1 MMRTFLSFLLLATAA
16 AFTPSAT
23 HSLTRSSPRTSIIMK
38 EGLGIDPERK
48 KLTRENEPGK
58 GCSLMYPFS
67 HSIACVQSIPSNNIA
82 LLIFICADDYFVTN
96 TDKMTDQEKIP
107 IAIAGLVGISLPF
120 ILGLIALYSAK

>member
-1 MMRTFLSFLLLATAA
+1 MMRILLSFLLLATAT
-16 AFTPSAT
+16 AFTSTTNSALT
-23 HSLTRSSPRTSIIMK
+23 HMSSTRTSIILK

-48 KLTRENEPGK
+48 RLTRENEP
-58 GCSLMYPFS
+58 
-67 HSIACVQSIPSNNIA
+67 
-82 LLIFICADDYFVTN
+82 DEYFVTN

>member
-1 MMRTFLSFLLLATAA
+1 MLRTFLSLLFLATAT
-16 AFTPSAT
+16 AFAPTAT
-23 HSLTRSSPRTSIIMK
+23 NSLTHRSSPRTAIILK

-48 KLTRENEPGK
+48 KLTRENEPDEF
-58 GCSLMYPFS
+58 FS
-67 HSIACVQSIPSNNIA
+67 
-82 LLIFICADDYFVTN
+82 TN